1 MTWKPSSSHLDST
14 NTNQA
19 MNPLDQKSVQILIY
33 LLKERHAGIRKLA
46 DLINASSDMEVLV
59 KIREVI
65 NPKVQETTG
74 QPLIIFEPSKLD
86 PLTGEIITFSWWL
99 NEELTEYIPNGKSF
113 DLHDEKDTLRVTAS
127 IPLQE
132 EDIKLEV
139 KDNFLI
145 IAGKKYHQEV
155 LLTSAV
161 EGNVKK
167 TVNNGVLE
175 VVLKKAVRRH
185 GNQG

>member
-1 MTWKPSSSHLDST
+1 MNALDE
-14 NTNQA
+14 
-19 MNPLDQKSVQILIY
+19 KSVHILIY

-46 DLINASSDMEVLV
+46 DLIHASSDMEVLV

-65 NPKVQETTG
+65 NPKFKEIVG
-74 QPLIIFEPSKLD
+74 QPLIIFERSRLD
-86 PLTGEIITFSWWL
+86 PLTGEKITFSWWL
-99 NEELTEYIPNGKSF
+99 NEELMDYIPNGKLL
-113 DLHDEKDTLRVTAS
+113 DVYEEKDTLRVIAS

-132 EDIKLEV
+132 EDVKVEV

-145 IAGKKYHQEV
+145 IAGKKYYQEV
-155 LLTSAV
+155 VLTSAV

-175 VVLKKAVRRH
+175 VVLKKS
-185 GNQG
+185 GEKTW

>member
-1 MTWKPSSSHLDST
+1 MTWKPSSSHLDSANMT
-14 NTNQA
+14 QI
-19 MNPLDQKSVQILIY
+19 MNALDEKSVQILIF

-59 KIREVI
+59 RIREVI
-65 NPKVQETTG
+65 NPKVQETMG
-74 QPLIIFEPSKLD
+74 QPLIIFGLSKLD
-86 PLTGEIITFSWWL
+86 PLTGERITFSWWL
-99 NEELTEYIPNGKSF
+99 NEELVEHISNGELL
-113 DLHDEKDTLRVTAS
+113 DLHDEKDALRVTAS

-132 EDIKLEV
+132 DVEVEV

-145 IAGKKYHQEV
+145 ITGKKYHQKV

>member
-1 MTWKPSSSHLDST
+1 MNALDE
-14 NTNQA
+14 
-19 MNPLDQKSVQILIY
+19 KSAQILIY

-59 KIREVI
+59 KIREGI
-65 NPKVQETTG
+65 NPKVQEIMG

-86 PLTGEIITFSWWL
+86 PLTGEKITFSWWL
-99 NEELTEYIPNGKSF
+99 NEELVDYIPNGRSL

-145 IAGKKYHQEV
+145 ITGKKYYQEV

-161 EGNVKK
+161 EENVKK

-185 GNQG
+185 GNQA

>member
-1 MTWKPSSSHLDST
+1 MTWKPSSSHLDSV
-14 NTNQA
+14 NMNQV
-19 MNPLDQKSVQILIY
+19 MNALDEKSVQILIY

-65 NPKVQETTG
+65 NPKVQETMG
-74 QPLIIFEPSKLD
+74 QPLIMFEPSKLD
-86 PLTGEIITFSWWL
+86 PLTGEKITFSWWL
-99 NEELTEYIPNGKSF
+99 NEELIDNIPNGKLL
-113 DLHDEKDTLRVTAS
+113 DLHDEKDTLRVIAS

-132 EDIKLEV
+132 EDVKVEV

-145 IAGKKYHQEV
+145 IAGKKYYQEV

-175 VVLKKAVRRH
+175 VVLKKS
-185 GNQG
+185 GEKTW

>member
-1 MTWKPSSSHLDST
+1 MTWKPSSSHLDSV
-14 NTNQA
+14 NTNQV
-19 MNPLDQKSVQILIY
+19 MNTLDEKSVQILIY
-33 LLKERHAGIRKLA
+33 LLKEKHAGIRKLA
-46 DLINASSDMEVLV
+46 DLIHASSDMEVLV

-65 NPKVQETTG
+65 NPKFKEIVG
-74 QPLIIFEPSKLD
+74 QPLIIFERSRLD
-86 PLTGEIITFSWWL
+86 PLTGEKITFSWWL
-99 NEELTEYIPNGKSF
+99 NEELMDYIPNGKLL
-113 DLHDEKDTLRVTAS
+113 DVYEEKDTLRVIAS

-132 EDIKLEV
+132 EDVKVEV

-145 IAGKKYHQEV
+145 IAGKKYYQEV

-175 VVLKKAVRRH
+175 VVLKKS
-185 GNQG
+185 GEKTW

>member
-1 MTWKPSSSHLDST
+1 MTWKPSSSHLDSV
-14 NTNQA
+14 NTNQV
-19 MNPLDQKSVQILIY
+19 MNTLDEKSVQILIY
-33 LLKERHAGIRKLA
+33 ILKEKHAGIRKLA
-46 DLINASSDMEVLV
+46 DLIHASSDMEVLV

-65 NPKVQETTG
+65 NPKFKETMG

-86 PLTGEIITFSWWL
+86 PLTGEKITFSWWL
-99 NEELTEYIPNGKSF
+99 NEELMDYIPNGKLL
-113 DLHDEKDTLRVTAS
+113 DVYEEKDTLRVIAS

-132 EDIKLEV
+132 DVKLEV

-145 IAGKKYHQEV
+145 IAGKKYYQEV

-175 VVLKKAVRRH
+175 VVLKKS
-185 GNQG
+185 GEKTW

>member
-1 MTWKPSSSHLDST
+1 MTWKPSSSHLDSV
-14 NTNQA
+14 NMDQV
-19 MNPLDQKSVQILIY
+19 MNALDEKSVQILIY

-65 NPKVQETTG
+65 NPKVQETMG

-86 PLTGEIITFSWWL
+86 PLTGEKITFSWWL
-99 NEELTEYIPNGKSF
+99 NEELIDDIPNGKLF
-113 DLHDEKDTLRVTAS
+113 DLHDEKDALRVIAS

-132 EDIKLEV
+132 DVKVEV

-145 IAGKKYHQEV
+145 IAGKKYYQEV

-175 VVLKKAVRRH
+175 VVLKKS
-185 GNQG
+185 GEKTW

>member
-1 MTWKPSSSHLDST
+1 MNQVVNALDE
-14 NTNQA
+14 
-19 MNPLDQKSVQILIY
+19 KSVQILIY

-65 NPKVQETTG
+65 NPKVQETMG

-86 PLTGEIITFSWWL
+86 PLTGEKITFSWWL
-99 NEELTEYIPNGKSF
+99 NEELIDNIPNGKLF
-113 DLHDEKDTLRVTAS
+113 DLHDEKDALRVIAS

-132 EDIKLEV
+132 DVKVEV

-145 IAGKKYHQEV
+145 IAGKKYYQEV

-175 VVLKKAVRRH
+175 VVLKKS
-185 GNQG
+185 GEKTW

>member
-1 MTWKPSSSHLDST
+1 MTWKPSSSHLDSV
-14 NTNQA
+14 NTNQV
-19 MNPLDQKSVQILIY
+19 MNTLDEKSVQILIY
-33 LLKERHAGIRKLA
+33 LLKEKHAGIRKLA
-46 DLINASSDMEVLV
+46 DLIHASSDMEVLV

-65 NPKVQETTG
+65 NPKFKETMG

-86 PLTGEIITFSWWL
+86 PLTGEKITFSWWL
-99 NEELTEYIPNGKSF
+99 NEELMDYIPNGKLL
-113 DLHDEKDTLRVTAS
+113 DVYEEKDTLRVIAS

-132 EDIKLEV
+132 EVKLEV

-145 IAGKKYHQEV
+145 IAGKKYYQEV

-175 VVLKKAVRRH
+175 VVLKKS
-185 GNQG
+185 GEKTW

>member
-1 MTWKPSSSHLDST
+1 MTWKPSSSHLDSV
-14 NTNQA
+14 NTNQF
-19 MNPLDQKSVQILIY
+19 MNTLDEKSIQILIY
-33 LLKERHAGIRKLA
+33 LLKEKHAGIRKLA
-46 DLINASSDMEVLV
+46 DLIHASSDMEVLV

-65 NPKVQETTG
+65 NPKFKEIVG
-74 QPLIIFEPSKLD
+74 QPLIIFERSRLD
-86 PLTGEIITFSWWL
+86 PLTGEKITFSWWL
-99 NEELTEYIPNGKSF
+99 NEELMDYIPNGKLL
-113 DLHDEKDTLRVTAS
+113 DVYEEKDTLRVIAS

-132 EDIKLEV
+132 EDVKVEV

-145 IAGKKYHQEV
+145 IAGKKYYQEV

-175 VVLKKAVRRH
+175 VVLKKS
-185 GNQG
+185 GEKTW

>member
-1 MTWKPSSSHLDST
+1 MTWKPSSSQIDSISMNQVMNTLDK
-14 NTNQA
+14 
-19 MNPLDQKSVQILIY
+19 KSVQILIY

-59 KIREVI
+59 KIMEVI
-65 NPKVQETTG
+65 NPKVRETMG
-74 QPLIIFEPSKLD
+74 QPLIIFERSKLD
-86 PLTGEIITFSWWL
+86 PLTGEKITFSWWL
-99 NEELTEYIPNGKSF
+99 NEELIDDVPNGKLLDF
-113 DLHDEKDTLRVTAS
+113 HDEKDTLRVVAS

-132 EDIKLEV
+132 EDVKVEV
-139 KDNFLI
+139 KDNILI
-145 IAGKKYHQEV
+145 IAGKKYYQEV

-175 VVLKKAVRRH
+175 VVLKKS
-185 GNQG
+185 GEKTW

>member
-1 MTWKPSSSHLDST
+1 MTWKPSSSHLDPVNMNQVM
-14 NTNQA
+14 NT
-19 MNPLDQKSVQILIY
+19 LDEKSVQILIY

-65 NPKVQETTG
+65 NPKVQETMG
-74 QPLIIFEPSKLD
+74 QPLIIFEQSKLD
-86 PLTGEIITFSWWL
+86 PLTGEKITFSWWL
-99 NEELTEYIPNGKSF
+99 NEKLVDDVPNGKLLDF
-113 DLHDEKDTLRVTAS
+113 HDEKDTLRVVAS

-132 EDIKLEV
+132 EDIKVEV

-145 IAGKKYHQEV
+145 IAGKKYYQEV

-167 TVNNGVLE
+167 TVNNGILE
-175 VVLKKAVRRH
+175 VVLKKS
-185 GNQG
+185 GEKIW

>member
-1 MTWKPSSSHLDST
+1 MTWKPSSSHLDSV
-14 NTNQA
+14 NTNQV
-19 MNPLDQKSVQILIY
+19 MNTLDEKSVQILIY
-33 LLKERHAGIRKLA
+33 LLKEKHAGIRKLA
-46 DLINASSDMEVLV
+46 DLIHASSDMEVLV

-65 NPKVQETTG
+65 NPKFKETMG

-86 PLTGEIITFSWWL
+86 PLTGEKITFSWWL
-99 NEELTEYIPNGKSF
+99 NEELMDYIPNGKLL
-113 DLHDEKDTLRVTAS
+113 DVYEEKDTLRVIAS

-132 EDIKLEV
+132 DVKLEV

-145 IAGKKYHQEV
+145 IAGKKYYQEV

-167 TVNNGVLE
+167 TINNGVLE
-175 VVLKKAVRRH
+175 VVLKKS
-185 GNQG
+185 GEKTW

>member
-1 MTWKPSSSHLDST
+1 MTWKPSSSHLDSVNMNQVM
-14 NTNQA
+14 NT
-19 MNPLDQKSVQILIY
+19 LDEKSVQILIY

-65 NPKVQETTG
+65 NPKVQETMG
-74 QPLIIFEPSKLD
+74 QPLIIFERSKLD
-86 PLTGEIITFSWWL
+86 PLTGEKITFSWWL
-99 NEELTEYIPNGKSF
+99 NEELVDYIPNGKLL
-113 DLHDEKDTLRVTAS
+113 DLHDEKDTLRVIAS

-132 EDIKLEV
+132 EDVKVEV

-145 IAGKKYHQEV
+145 IAGKKYYQEV

-175 VVLKKAVRRH
+175 VVLKKS
-185 GNQG
+185 GEKTW

>member
-1 MTWKPSSSHLDST
+1 MTWKPSSSHLDPVNMNQVM
-14 NTNQA
+14 NT
-19 MNPLDQKSVQILIY
+19 LDEKSVQILIY

-65 NPKVQETTG
+65 NPKVQEIMG
-74 QPLIIFEPSKLD
+74 QPLIIFEQSKLD
-86 PLTGEIITFSWWL
+86 PLTGEKITFSWWL
-99 NEELTEYIPNGKSF
+99 NKKLVDDVPNGKLLDF
-113 DLHDEKDTLRVTAS
+113 HDEKDTLRVVAS

-132 EDIKLEV
+132 EDVKVEV

-145 IAGKKYHQEV
+145 IAGKKYYQEV

-167 TVNNGVLE
+167 TVNNGILE
-175 VVLKKAVRRH
+175 VVLKKS
-185 GNQG
+185 GEKIW

>member
-1 MTWKPSSSHLDST
+1 MD
-14 NTNQA
+14 A
-19 MNPLDQKSVQILIY
+19 LDQKSVQILIC
-33 LLKERHAGIRKLA
+33 LLKERHAGIRRLA

-65 NPKVQETTG
+65 NPKIQEATG

-86 PLTGEIITFSWWL
+86 PLTGEKITFSWWL
-99 NEELTEYIPNGKSF
+99 NEELIDYVLNGKSL
-113 DLHDEKDTLRVTAS
+113 DIYDEKDTLRVTAS

-132 EDIKLEV
+132 EDITLEV

-161 EGNVKK
+161 EGNMKK
-167 TVNNGVLE
+167 KVNNGILE
-175 VVLKKAVRRH
+175 VVLKKAVRGH

>member
-1 MTWKPSSSHLDST
+1 MNQLMNMLDK
-14 NTNQA
+14 
-19 MNPLDQKSVQILIY
+19 KSVQILIY

-46 DLINASSDMEVLV
+46 DLIDASSDMEVLV

-65 NPKVQETTG
+65 NPKVQETMG
-74 QPLIIFEPSKLD
+74 WPLIIFEQSKLD
-86 PLTGEIITFSWWL
+86 PLTGQKITFSWWL
-99 NEELTEYIPNGKSF
+99 NEELVDDVPNGKLLDF
-113 DLHDEKDTLRVTAS
+113 HDEKDTLRVVAS

-132 EDIKLEV
+132 EDIEVEV

-145 IAGKKYHQEV
+145 IAGKNYYQEV

-161 EGNVKK
+161 EGTVKK

-175 VVLKKAVRRH
+175 VVLKKS
-185 GNQG
+185 GEKTW

>member
-1 MTWKPSSSHLDST
+1 MTWKLSSSHLDSV
-14 NTNQA
+14 NMNQV
-19 MNPLDQKSVQILIY
+19 MNALDEKSVQILIY
-33 LLKERHAGIRKLA
+33 LLKERHAGVRKLA

-65 NPKVQETTG
+65 NPKVQETMG

-86 PLTGEIITFSWWL
+86 PLTGEKITFSWWL
-99 NEELTEYIPNGKSF
+99 NEELIDNIPNGKLF
-113 DLHDEKDTLRVTAS
+113 DLHDEKDALRVIAS

-132 EDIKLEV
+132 DVKVEV

-145 IAGKKYHQEV
+145 IAGKKYYQEV

-167 TVNNGVLE
+167 TINNGVLE
-175 VVLKKAVRRH
+175 VVLKKS
-185 GNQG
+185 GEKTW

>member
-1 MTWKPSSSHLDST
+1 MLDK
-14 NTNQA
+14 
-19 MNPLDQKSVQILIY
+19 KSVQILIY

-46 DLINASSDMEVLV
+46 DLIDASSDMEVLV

-65 NPKVQETTG
+65 NPKVQETMG
-74 QPLIIFEPSKLD
+74 RPLIIFEQSKLD
-86 PLTGEIITFSWWL
+86 PLTGQKITFSWWL
-99 NEELTEYIPNGKSF
+99 NEELVDDVPNGKLLDF
-113 DLHDEKDTLRVTAS
+113 HDEKDTLRVVAS

-132 EDIKLEV
+132 EDIKVEV

-145 IAGKKYHQEV
+145 IAGKKYYQEV

-175 VVLKKAVRRH
+175 VVLKKS
-185 GNQG
+185 GEKIW

>member
-1 MTWKPSSSHLDST
+1 MTWKPSSSYLDSVNMT
-14 NTNQA
+14 QI
-19 MNPLDQKSVQILIY
+19 MNALDEKSAQILIY

-86 PLTGEIITFSWWL
+86 PLTGEKITFSWWL
-99 NEELTEYIPNGKSF
+99 NEELMDYIPNGKLL
-113 DLHDEKDTLRVTAS
+113 DVYEEKDTLRVIAS

-132 EDIKLEV
+132 DVKLEV

-145 IAGKKYHQEV
+145 IAGKKYYQEV

-175 VVLKKAVRRH
+175 VVLKKS
-185 GNQG
+185 GEKTW

>member
-1 MTWKPSSSHLDST
+1 MTWKPSSSHLDSV
-14 NTNQA
+14 NMNQV
-19 MNPLDQKSVQILIY
+19 MNALDEKSVQILIY

-65 NPKVQETTG
+65 NPKVQETMG

-86 PLTGEIITFSWWL
+86 PLTGEKITFSWWL
-99 NEELTEYIPNGKSF
+99 NEELIDYVPNGNLV
-113 DLHDEKDTLRVTAS
+113 DLHDEKDALRVIAS

-132 EDIKLEV
+132 EDVKVEV

-145 IAGKKYHQEV
+145 IAGKKYYQEV

-161 EGNVKK
+161 EENVKK

-175 VVLKKAVRRH
+175 VVLKKS
-185 GNQG
+185 GEKTW